1 MRKIRNMLLGIAV
14 VMAILI
20 AVVNVFVFGYAG
32 MESLSRG
39 YATTEFIVSSAIMVS
54 AIIGGGAIYGLKE
67 FKP

>member
-1 MRKIRNMLLGIAV
+1 MRKIRNMILGVAV
-14 VMAILI
+14 VVAVIIAI
-20 AVVNVFVFGYAG
+20 VNVFVFGLAG

-54 AIIGGGAIYGLKE
+54 TIIGGGAIYGLKE